1 MSANVR
7 TSASTPRSLHEPGPV
22 DARALRDVCG
32 HFVTGVTVVTSGPTG
47 RAAGTTVNSFTSVS
61 LEPPLVLFCL
71 HNESRLKPVVENCGV
86 YVVNFLAGRQ
96 KRLAWAFAD
105 RDTADVRDVAH
116 HHASTG
122 VPVLSEALAF
132 LSCRLVN
139 TFQGGDHTI
148 FLGEV
153 IELGVP
159 RRHAEP
165 LIFFRG
171 SLSALEDEQDCCSP
185 IFDG

>member
-1 MSANVR
+1 MRIPAGI
-7 TSASTPRSLHEPGPV
+7 PLPLHEAVPV
-22 DARALRDVCG
+22 DAKALRGVCG
-32 HFVTGVTVVTSGPTG
+32 HFVTGVTVVTSGLAGT
-47 RAAGTTVNSFTSVS
+47 AAGATVNSFTSVS

-71 HNESRLKPVVENCGV
+71 HNQSRLRPVVENCGV

-96 KRLAWAFAD
+96 KRLAWAFAE
-105 RDTADVRDVAH
+105 RDTADLRDVAH

-132 LSCRLVN
+132 LSCRLVDR
-139 TFQGGDHTI
+139 FEGGDHAI

-153 IELGVP
+153 VELGLP
-159 RRHAEP
+159 SRHAEP

-171 SLSALEDEQDCCSP
+171 SLSALEDEQDRCSP